1 MKKKPGDTTID
12 KKDKLDPMAD
22 TSNYAAGN
30 EGEDI
35 LPEED
40 DKVDLEID
48 EDDVVHEP
56 SNEEIEETPGI
67 NEDDYDDGEE
77 DDD

>member
-1 MKKKPGDTTID
+1 MKKKTGDTATD
-12 KKDKLDPMAD
+12 TKEKLDPMAD
-22 TSNYAAGN
+22 TRNYAAGN

-40 DKVDLEID
+40 DKEENEID
-48 EDDVVHEP
+48 EDNAVHEP
-56 SNEEIEETPGI
+56 SNEEIEKTPGI
-67 NEDDYDDGEE
+67 DEDDYDDGEE